1 MRRREFISLL
11 SGATASLGVS
21 LPLAAQ
27 EAGRI
32 YRIGFLS
39 GGPRDA
45 AHIIA
50 FFEELRRSASAA
62 AKI

>member
-1 MRRREFISLL
+1 MRRREFIRLF
-11 SGATASLGVS
+11 SGATASLGMS

-32 YRIGFLS
+32 YRIDFLS
-39 GGPRDA
+39 GGPREA

-50 FFEELRRSASAA
+50 AIEMVRG
-62 AKI
+62 KI